1 MIENYEEKGLER
13 RIAMLLN
20 WILTPAT
27 EFIARKSIFMRGTY
41 VEAQTDLKGPISGLR
56 LAQMVTDFSLY
67 HDEVMT
73 QANACRDRH
82 DALFWEQMFTSFGDK
97 VHDDKTMN
105 TFLQTV
111 VSQKDDYLLKLI
123 ASTPIG
129 EDRFLPP
136 CPLELLDE
144 QFSAT
149 KVLGKKL
156 RLLTYGRRSFEELFS
171 ANLAEPLVFDQCTFW
186 HVDILD
192 HHMMPIA
199 SLDYRSGAAI
209 FTVLS

>member
-1 MIENYEEKGLER
+1 
-13 RIAMLLN
+13 MLLN

-27 EFIARKSIFMRGTY
+27 EFIARQSIFMRGTY
-41 VEAQTDLKGPISGLR
+41 VEAQTDLKGPISGR
-56 LAQMVTDFSLY
+56 GLAQMVVEFSLY
-67 HDEVMT
+67 HDELMT
-73 QANACRDRH
+73 QAQECHTRH
-82 DALFWEQMFTSFGDK
+82 DALFREQMYTSFGDK

-105 TFLQTV
+105 TFLQSL
-111 VSQKDDYLLKLI
+111 VSQKDVYLLKLI
-123 ASTPIG
+123 ANTPVG

-136 CPLELLDE
+136 CPQGLLDE

-149 KVLGKKL
+149 RILGKRL
-156 RLLTYGRRSFEELFS
+156 RLLTYGRGSFEELFS

-192 HHMMPIA
+192 QNHSCIA